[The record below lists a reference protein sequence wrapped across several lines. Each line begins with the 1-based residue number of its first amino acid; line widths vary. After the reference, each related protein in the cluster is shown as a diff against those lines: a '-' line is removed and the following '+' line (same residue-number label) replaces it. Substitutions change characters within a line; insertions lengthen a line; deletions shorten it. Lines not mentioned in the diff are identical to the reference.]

1 MSQVVQDL
9 KYAFRMFAKRPVFTA
24 AGVLTLALGIGLNAA
39 VFSAVHALL
48 LRPLPGVHEPERL
61 VQFYREWPGIPY
73 GSNSIPHFQDMRD
86 RTGDVF
92 EDAAAWTFVQVS
104 LATED
109 RSEMLMGAMV
119 SANFF
124 DVLGVRAMR
133 GRTFTPD
140 EATGPGAHP
149 VVVLGHGLWQRRFG
163 GDPSL
168 VGRSITV
175 NGQPFT
181 VVGIAPEEFKGAQRG
196 VEPALYVPLMMQE
209 VIRPGRSLME
219 ARGSNFLS
227 GVARLRNGVT
237 AAQAEEAMQGLL
249 AGLREDH
256 PDQYGN
262 SGIVL
267 VRQADAGIHP
277 SMRDAQVGMST
288 VIMAVVGLL
297 LLVACVNVANL
308 FLARAGE
315 RRKEM
320 GIRLSLGARRGRIVR
335 QLLTESVVFSLLAG
349 GAGVVLA
356 WAAIRVGNSIRLPVD
371 IPVSFDLALDPPVLA
386 FTATVALLTG
396 VVFGLVPALQA
407 SKPETVSALKGES
420 AAGASR
426 SRTSQGLVV
435 AQMALS
441 ILLLVSAGL
450 FVRNLQAATDVD
462 KGFDSDNLLVA
473 GVHPGLQGYTEEE
486 ARLFYRDL
494 LERVRTLP
502 GVSQVALGEVLPL
515 GFSSQQTSVDVPGY
529 EPSPDEQMSIDY
541 NIVGP
546 GYFEA
551 MGIPVRGREFTE
563 ADEVEAPGVIVVN
576 EHFARRF
583 WPGEDPVGKI
593 VRVGGERSVVGVVPT
608 GKYQRLGEAPTAYMY
623 LPFEQSFNYAMTVH
637 VRTTGDPEA
646 LAPRLRQVVRSLD
659 PNLPVYDVKTMNNH
673 LGIALMPARLG
684 GITLGLF
691 GVLGLILAAV
701 GIYGVTAVSVARR
714 TREMGIRI
722 ALGAKPGRVLGL
734 VVRQGLGI
742 TAVGIVIGLGAA
754 FVAAGFV
761 RDLLYTGQALD
772 PVIFLGVPAVLG
784 AVALL
789 ATWVPARR
797 AAGVDPV
804 RALKTE

>member
-92 EDAAAWTFVQVS
+92 EGAAASTFVQVS

-133 GRTFTPD
+133 GRTFTAD

-209 VIRPGRSLME
+209 VIRPGQSLME

-262 SGIVL
+262 SGILL

-288 VIMAVVGLL
+288 VIMAVVALL

-335 QLLTESVVFSLLAG
+335 QLLTESLVFSLLAG

-356 WAAIRVGNSIRLPVD
+356 WAAIRVGNSIRPPVD
-371 IPVSFDLALDPPVLA
+371 FPVSFDLALDPPVLA

-396 VVFGLVPALQA
+396 VVFGLVPALQEA
-407 SKPETVSALKGES
+407 RDGLGPQGRVGRGGLPLTDEPGTRGGPDGALDPAARERGAVRAEPPGGHGRGQGLRQRQPAGGRRPPRPPGLHGGGS
-420 AAGASR
+420 AALLPRSPRAGADPAR
-426 SRTSQGLVV
+426 CEPGGPGRD
-435 AQMALS
+435 
-441 ILLLVSAGL
+441 
-450 FVRNLQAATDVD
+450 AA
-462 KGFDSDNLLVA
+462 
-473 GVHPGLQGYTEEE
+473 PGLQQ
-486 ARLFYRDL
+486 
-494 LERVRTLP
+494 P
-502 GVSQVALGEVLPL
+502 
-515 GFSSQQTSVDVPGY
+515 
-529 EPSPDEQMSIDY
+529 
-541 NIVGP
+541 
-546 GYFEA
+546 
-551 MGIPVRGREFTE
+551 
-563 ADEVEAPGVIVVN
+563 ADQ
-576 EHFARRF
+576 RRRA
-583 WPGEDPVGKI
+583 G
-593 VRVGGERSVVGVVPT
+593 
-608 GKYQRLGEAPTAYMY
+608 
-623 LPFEQSFNYAMTVH
+623 
-637 VRTTGDPEA
+637 
-646 LAPRLRQVVRSLD
+646 LR
-659 PNLPVYDVKTMNNH
+659 
-673 LGIALMPARLG
+673 A
-684 GITLGLF
+684 
-691 GVLGLILAAV
+691 
-701 GIYGVTAVSVARR
+701 VARR
-714 TREMGIRI
+714 ADEHRLQRRGAGILRGHGDPGPGPGVHRGGRRRSSRGDRGER
-722 ALGAKPGRVLGL
+722 ALR
-734 VVRQGLGI
+734 
-742 TAVGIVIGLGAA
+742 
-754 FVAAGFV
+754 
-761 RDLLYTGQALD
+761 
-772 PVIFLGVPAVLG
+772 PAVL
-784 AVALL
+784 
-789 ATWVPARR
+789 ARR
-797 AAGVDPV
+797 GPRRSSGWAESGAWWAWCP
-804 RALKTE
+804 RASTSAWARRRRPTCTSPSSSPSTTP